1 MINFYLINKLMRK
14 HNLIAGL
21 AIIISLLLFV
31 SSCKDNETF
40 VSYKVTIISNGGTN
54 IAPIMVNAGELLPKN
69 KLYPNPIVN
78 DGGQFISWCT
88 DPNLQNEF
96 DFTTPITKNM
106 TLYAKWFYST
116 FNISFEMN
124 GAEPKDSV
132 KVIQGKCFAI
142 PDKPTLNGSVFIGW
156 YEDAEFSNPFNFNLP
171 ILTDK
176 KLYARWEN
184 QSPSSWFT
192 IDGNGLLTSC
202 TPPDGT
208 KVVIIPSNVKAIP
221 AWFVLA
227 NGLNEP
233 GKPGF
238 ATGKNIKEFILPDSL
253 ETIGEGA
260 FKFAGITAINI
271 PAKITALESVVF
283 EGCSSLKSLTFAQN
297 SKLLRLK
304 SNDGNNTVIGAAA
317 LESVSFPPSL
327 TYVGKYTMKGCN
339 SLKTVTFERS
349 ASPVIFDTFLAGGGV
364 WLFNGYFP
372 TQIKMPNNVKASFLT
387 EMRKVMQDYE
397 YGKMSAIVEGY

>member
-1 MINFYLINKLMRK
+1 MKKHSSIAEFAMIIF
-14 HNLIAGL
+14 
-21 AIIISLLLFV
+21 LLLLA
-31 SSCKDNETF
+31 SSCKNNEPL

-69 KLYPNPIVN
+69 KLYPDPIVN
-78 DGGQFISWCT
+78 DGGQFIAWCT
-88 DPNLQNEF
+88 DPDLQNEF
-96 DFTTPITKNM
+96 NFNTPITNNL
-106 TLYAKWFYST
+106 TLYAKWFYTT
-116 FNISFEMN
+116 FTISFVMN
-124 GAEPKDSV
+124 GADPKDSE
-132 KVIQGKCFAI
+132 KVIQGKYLAM
-142 PDKPTLNGSVFIGW
+142 PNKPTLNGSVFIGW
-156 YEDAEFSNPFNFNLP
+156 YEDALFSSPFNFNQP

-176 KLYARWEN
+176 TLYVRWEK

-202 TPPDGT
+202 VPPDGT
-208 KVVIIPSNVKAIP
+208 TVVVIPSNVKAIP

-253 ETIGEGA
+253 ESIGEGA

-271 PAKITALESVVF
+271 PAKIAVLESVVF
-283 EGCSSLKSLTFAQN
+283 EGCSSLKTITFAQN
-297 SKLLRLK
+297 SQLQRLK
-304 SNDGNNTVIGAAA
+304 SSDGNDAVIEAGA

-327 TYVGKYTMKGCN
+327 TYVGKYTMKGCTA
-339 SLKTVTFERS
+339 LKTVTFERS
-349 ASPVIFDTFLAGGGV
+349 ASPVVFDTFLAGGGV
-364 WLFNGYFP
+364 WLFDGYFP
-372 TQIKMPNNVKASFLT
+372 TKIKMPNNVKANFLT

-397 YGKMSAIVEGY
+397 YGKMAEIVEGY